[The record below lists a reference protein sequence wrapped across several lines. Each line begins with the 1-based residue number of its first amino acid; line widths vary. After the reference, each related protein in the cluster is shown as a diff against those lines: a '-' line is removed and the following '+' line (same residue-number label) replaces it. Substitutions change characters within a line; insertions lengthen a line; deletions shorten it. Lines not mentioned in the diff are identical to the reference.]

1 MQAKKSRQERNLC
14 LVAENFTV
22 SEAAS
27 QEVCKFCHLMSLPAV
42 TNRRS
47 CSRYLRTG
55 EWNLRLRGSV
65 GAKPRSNRSQ
75 DRYGKLPTCSLR
87 FSAQPRG
94 ADFRSGI
101 AAVPT
106 AAACEPEAFAVKR
119 APRLKWRSLKTASLG
134 FCWEHPPTCARKS
147 KPRLS
152 CVRATEFANRPS
164 PEQSS

>member
-1 MQAKKSRQERNLC
+1 MLSRQMPCAIQNL
-14 LVAENFTV
+14 LSKT
-22 SEAAS
+22 S
-27 QEVCKFCHLMSLPAV
+27 QFVRRRSLPAV
-42 TNRRS
+42 
-47 CSRYLRTG
+47 
-55 EWNLRLRGSV
+55 RLILERESGTHATGSV
-65 GAKPRSNRSQ
+65 AERSVDPNRGE

-119 APRLKWRSLKTASLG
+119 APRLKWLSLKTASLG
-134 FCWEHPPTCARKS
+134 FCWEHPLTCVRKS

-152 CVRATEFANRPS
+152 CIHATEFANRPS

>member
-1 MQAKKSRQERNLC
+1 MQVLSSDEHAGSYQQPELFALSSNGRVEL
-14 LVAENFTV
+14 
-22 SEAAS
+22 EATRK
-27 QEVCKFCHLMSLPAV
+27 CRGRSLDP
-42 TNRRS
+42 
-47 CSRYLRTG
+47 
-55 EWNLRLRGSV
+55 
-65 GAKPRSNRSQ
+65 NRSE

-119 APRLKWRSLKTASLG
+119 APRLKWLSLKTASLG

-147 KPRLS
+147 KPHLS

-164 PEQSS
+164 PEQFS